1 MRQDVICS
9 LVTAVVFGGLSLAG
23 VGTAA
28 ATPADPPRPTG
39 IIDGSANDANVLDS
53 SNILGAMLG
62 SGISGESNNNANS
75 RASGGR

>member
-1 MRQDVICS
+1 MRQVVTRS
-9 LVTAVVFGGLSLAG
+9 LVTAAALGALSLAG

-28 ATPADPPRPTG
+28 ATPADPHRPTG